1 MHSNTPTS
9 HLSRPKQNKNT
20 RKTTKKTPKKQQ
32 QQQHNKHNE
41 NKTKI
46 LQEIREYKFLSD
58 QQKKILIDFKIILDY
73 SLGQVGTPLD
83 TFNLHCFDNYK
94 ADKSKSSKDTLRKR
108 LTLKIAWFTSLDHH
122 QSMS

>member
-20 RKTTKKTPKKQQ
+20 RKTTKKHPPPPPPKQQ
-32 QQQHNKHNE
+32 HDKHNE

-58 QQKKILIDFKIILDY
+58 QQNKILIDFKINLDY

-94 ADKSKSSKDTLRKR
+94 ADKSKSSNVFQRRHIKKEINTKNSVVH
-108 LTLKIAWFTSLDHH
+108 KS
-122 QSMS
+122 